1 MFTVGVRGMV
11 LFALPSLLTITM
23 TIEWFAC
30 LNDTDGFLLAAP
42 ATETWAGTVDER
54 WNASQ
59 YNGGIRAVAPA
70 GAGKEGA
77 SILRRFRI
85 AHCVPLYPPLNCC

>member
-1 MFTVGVRGMV
+1 MV

-42 ATETWAGTVDER
+42 VTETWVGTVHER

-59 YNGGIRAVAPA
+59 YNGVSGLRPRQVQGLELPIVSPF
-70 GAGKEGA
+70 
-77 SILRRFRI
+77 IL
-85 AHCVPLYPPLNCC
+85 H